1 MSTDRYLSHAV
12 PALYQHHHS
21 TATYLGTYLPRHSRG
36 SVFPLSQCSCSAWTP
51 EAATDCRLGALQI
64 WETRS
69 AVGTTKTKA
78 RRLVFVFFWGPFRLP
93 IASPKPF
100 FGGSLGRPTTYLG
113 TQVSTVGTYLLTYL
127 LGTVRTSTTL
137 HTLLLTSPPASFS
150 ACPFFIWHFF
160 PSSPGPPLP
169 TPPSRFGSRRN
180 TYLFAPSSRQPGS
193 FKAFRRLLEILQR
206 PAGSLSP
213 PATLL
218 CRPFSC
224 TRQQPPRQPA
234 RDTPATGKRGVSA
247 HHSRY
252 VPQQSLLCLHAF
264 PDSCVLRFVCIRGQ
278 RCPA

>member
-1 MSTDRYLSHAV
+1 M
-12 PALYQHHHS
+12 
-21 TATYLGTYLPRHSRG
+21 
-36 SVFPLSQCSCSAWTP
+36 
-51 EAATDCRLGALQI
+51 
-64 WETRS
+64 
-69 AVGTTKTKA
+69 GTTKTKKPGVWFSCSFGDLFA
-78 RRLVFVFFWGPFRLP
+78 CQLP
-93 IASPKPF
+93 PP
-100 FGGSLGRPTTYLG
+100 SLFLAAPLAVPLP
-113 TQVSTVGTYLLTYL
+113 TQVPTVGTYLPTSHVQYL
-127 LGTVRTSTTL
+127 HDAT
-137 HTLLLTSPPASFS
+137 HPFAHQPASL
-150 ACPFFIWHFF
+150 FFCLSILYLAFFF

-193 FKAFRRLLEILQR
+193 FKAFRRLLELLQR

-278 RCPA
+278 LCPA